1 MNSVKY
7 EVRVLKT
14 YEESMDYFPKKA
26 QKRINKKI
34 EEILVKYPYRYNM
47 LKGIYLLRGI
57 SLVGLRKFKTGLEGH
72 RGGVYVL
79 YRICKECRENGYHQ
93 KSGICCEFCDDGK
106 EYRIVLFFARPRELG
121 Y

>member
-1 MNSVKY
+1 MNSAEY
-7 EVRVLKT
+7 EVKVLKT
-14 YEESMDYFPKKA
+14 YEESIDRFSKKA

-34 EEILVKYPYRYNM
+34 KEILVRYPYRYNM
-47 LKGIYLLRGI
+47 LKGVYSLRGV

-79 YRICKECRENGYHQ
+79 YRICKECRENRYYQ
-93 KSGICCEFCDDGK
+93 KSGICCEFCDDDK
-106 EYRIVLFFARPRELG
+106 EYRIVLFLARPRELG